1 MAWNNEDGF
10 IAIGGNDGLLKVLK
24 LDTGTFNLSFPNVYF
39 KAETKT

>member
-24 LDTGTFNLSFPNVYF
+24 LDTGTFEFCTQQRSF
-39 KAETKT
+39 